1 MIKENQKVLNRM
13 HVVLD
18 GIMVYLAFSISY
30 YIRFGCPLFE
40 GLFDQRGYHKL
51 FWQYQPMMLVLV
63 PMYLILFSCFH
74 MYRPKRYHARHIEY
88 FNILKANVAGL
99 GLILAYIF
107 FTKTMDF
114 PRTLLAI
121 FFCTNTLLMI
131 LERYMILRVLYRT
144 RKGGRNLK
152 HLILVGFST
161 AASGYIDRIKANP
174 QWGYYIHG
182 IFDDNLDE
190 DFLYRGVPVIGT
202 IADVERFLTENNL
215 DEVAITLSI
224 KEYEKLEKIVAICEK
239 SGTHTKFVPDYY
251 KFISTSPYTED
262 LNGLPVI
269 NIRNVPLT
277 NTTNK
282 IIKRA
287 MDIFGAIVAIIL
299 FSPVMLVTAI
309 LVKRSSPGPILFRQE
324 RIGLHNKPFTMY
336 KFRSMGVQ
344 PKSKEEKC
352 WTTSNDPRVTPVG
365 KVIRK
370 TSIDEL
376 PQLFNV
382 LKGDMSLI
390 GPRPERPLFVEKF
403 KEEIPRYM
411 IKHQVRPGMTGWAQ
425 INGFRGDTSIR
436 GRIEHDIYYIEN
448 WTLGLDIKILFL
460 TFFKGF
466 VNKNAY

>member
-1 MIKENQKVLNRM
+1 MIKENQKVFNRM
-13 HVVLD
+13 HVVID
-18 GIMVYLAFSISY
+18 GIVVYCAFAISY
-30 YIRFGCPLFE
+30 YLRFGPMEDWF
-40 GLFDQRGYHKL
+40 GPRGYHKL
-51 FWQYQPMMLVLV
+51 FWQYQSMLVVIV
-63 PMYLILFSCFH
+63 PVYLILFSLCH
-74 MYRPKRYHARHIEY
+74 MYQPKRYQARHIEY
-88 FNILKANVAGL
+88 FNIMKANVAGVSL
-99 GLILAYIF
+99 LLAYIF

-114 PRTLLAI
+114 PRTLVAI
-121 FFCTNTLLMI
+121 FFCINTTLMI
-131 LERYMILRVLYRT
+131 SERYVILRILYRT
-144 RKGGRNLK
+144 RKKGRNLK

-182 IFDDNLDE
+182 IFDDKLTD
-190 DFLYRGVPVIGT
+190 DFLYRGVPIIGK
-202 IADVERFLTENNL
+202 IADVERFLEENNL
-215 DEVAITLSI
+215 DEAAITLSI
-224 KEYEKLEKIVAICEK
+224 KEYEKLEKIVAVCEK

-251 KFISTSPYTED
+251 KFISSSPYTED

-282 IIKRA
+282 IIKRI
-287 MDIFGAIVAIIL
+287 MDIIGSLVAIII
-299 FSPVMLVTAI
+299 FSPVMLITAI
-309 LVKRSSPGPILFRQE
+309 LVKKSSPGPILFCQE
-324 RIGLHNKPFTMY
+324 RIGLHNKPFKMY

-344 PKSKEEKC
+344 PKNKEEKC

-365 KVIRK
+365 KIIRK

-382 LKGDMSLI
+382 LIGDMSLI
-390 GPRPERPLFVEKF
+390 GPRPERPQFVEKF

-436 GRIEHDIYYIEN
+436 GRIEHDLYYIEN

>member
-190 DFLYRGVPVIGT
+190 DFQYRGVPVIGT

>member
-13 HVVLD
+13 HVVID
-18 GIMVYLAFSISY
+18 GIVVYCAFAISY
-30 YIRFGCPLFE
+30 FLRFGPMEPWF
-40 GLFDQRGYHKL
+40 GQRGYHKL
-51 FWQYQPMMLVLV
+51 FWQYQSMILFLV
-63 PMYLILFSCFH
+63 PMYLILYSLCH
-74 MYRPKRYHARHIEY
+74 LYQPKRYQARHVEY
-88 FNILKANVAGL
+88 FNIVRANMVGL
-99 GLILAYIF
+99 GLMLAYIF
-107 FTKTMDF
+107 FTKTMDI

-121 FFCTNTLLMI
+121 FFVVNTMLMFA
-131 LERYMILRVLYRT
+131 ERYIILKVLYLT
-144 RKGGRNLK
+144 RKKGRNIK

-161 AASGYIDRIKANP
+161 AASGYIDRIMANP
-174 QWGYYIHG
+174 QWGYQIHG
-182 IFDDNLDE
+182 IFDDNLQS
-190 DFLYRGVPVIGT
+190 DFEYRNVPIIGK
-202 IADVERFLTENNL
+202 IQDLEYFLSENNL
-215 DEVAITLSI
+215 DEVAITLNI

-251 KFISTSPYTED
+251 KFISSSPYTED

-282 IIKRA
+282 IIKRT
-287 MDIFGAIVAIIL
+287 MDIIGSIVAIII
-299 FSPVMLVTAI
+299 FSPVMAVTAI
-309 LVKRSSPGPILFRQE
+309 LVKKSSPGPILFCQE
-324 RIGLHNKPFTMY
+324 RIGLHNKPFKMY

-344 PKSKEEKC
+344 PKSKEETC

-365 KVIRK
+365 KIIRK

-382 LKGDMSLI
+382 LFGDMSLI

-436 GRIEHDIYYIEN
+436 GRIEHDLYYIEN

-460 TFFKGF
+460 TVFKGF

>member
-1 MIKENQKVLNRM
+1 MIKENQKVFNRM
-13 HVVLD
+13 HVILD
-18 GIMVYLAFSISY
+18 GIVVYLAFAISY
-30 YIRFGCPLFE
+30 YVRFGPLFE
-40 GLFDQRGYHKL
+40 SWFDQKGYHRL
-51 FWQYQPMMLVLV
+51 FWQYQPMLAVLV
-63 PMYLILFSCFH
+63 PMYLILFSFCN
-74 MYRPKRYHARHIEY
+74 MYQPKRYQARYIEY
-88 FNILKANVAGL
+88 FNILKANLAGI
-99 GLILAYIF
+99 GLLLAYIF
-107 FTKTMDF
+107 FTKTKDF
-114 PRTLLAI
+114 PRSLLAI
-121 FFCTNTLLMI
+121 FFLANTILMV
-131 LERYMILRVLYRT
+131 LERYGILKILYRT
-144 RKGGRNLK
+144 RKRGRNLK

-182 IFDDNLDE
+182 IFDDNLEE
-190 DFLYRGVPVIGT
+190 DFLYRGVPVIGRISQLET
-202 IADVERFLTENNL
+202 FLGENNL
-215 DEVAITLSI
+215 DEVAITLGI
-224 KEYEKLEKIVAICEK
+224 KEYEKLERIVAVCEK

-251 KFISTSPYTED
+251 KFISSSPYTED

-282 IIKRA
+282 FIKRT
-287 MDIFGAIVAIIL
+287 MDIFGALVAIIL
-299 FSPVMLVTAI
+299 FSPIMAVTAI
-309 LVKRSSPGPILFRQE
+309 LVKKSSPGPILFCQE
-324 RIGLHNKPFTMY
+324 RIGLHNKPFKMY

-352 WTTSNDPRVTPVG
+352 WTTSNDPRVTPIG
-365 KVIRK
+365 KIIRK

-382 LKGDMSLI
+382 LIGDMSLI

-436 GRIEHDIYYIEN
+436 GRIEHDLYYIEN

>member
-382 LKGDMSLI
+382 LKGDLSLI
-390 GPRPERPLFVEKF
+390 GPRPERPVFVEKF